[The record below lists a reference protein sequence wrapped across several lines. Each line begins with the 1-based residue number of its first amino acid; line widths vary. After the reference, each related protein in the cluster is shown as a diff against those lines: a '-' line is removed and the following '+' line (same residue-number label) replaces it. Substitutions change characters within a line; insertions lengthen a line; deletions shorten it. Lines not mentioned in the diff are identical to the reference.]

1 MPTTRFGILTPRAAR
16 TPSTRSWP
24 TRSSLSPAWSSW
36 ASLTLPILLCWPA
49 TASPDFGRAA
59 AWAIV
64 CGSAKSSPNM
74 PNARRGSP
82 SSGWT
87 ASRSVVAAGSR
98 SSSRTAVPARRRWPA
113 CGSILPTGSPCSR
126 SATRRLPS
134 RWPSATLP
142 AKWPVASP
150 CRTAGSAS
158 YAAHYASR
166 GMRSRARSPPR
177 PSRDLSHPKLTIR
190 RGLFKK
196 IGSPTLKLNPL
207 DRRESSVTISQGDKT
222 MLQTSEPEPTS
233 LSSTGVSGPQ
243 RGRASWTGILQVS
256 LVAVPVKAY
265 PATSTTEALRFNQ
278 LHAGCKQ
285 RIRYEKHCPSHGK
298 VEAAEIVKGYPYAPD
313 QYVVVEDSELDRLRP
328 PKEKA
333 LLLEQFVEA
342 GQVEP
347 VRLSGRTLYL
357 FPQDRK

>member
-1 MPTTRFGILTPRAAR
+1 
-16 TPSTRSWP
+16 
-24 TRSSLSPAWSSW
+24 
-36 ASLTLPILLCWPA
+36 
-49 TASPDFGRAA
+49 
-59 AWAIV
+59 
-64 CGSAKSSPNM
+64 
-74 PNARRGSP
+74 
-82 SSGWT
+82 
-87 ASRSVVAAGSR
+87 
-98 SSSRTAVPARRRWPA
+98 
-113 CGSILPTGSPCSR
+113 
-126 SATRRLPS
+126 
-134 RWPSATLP
+134 
-142 AKWPVASP
+142 
-150 CRTAGSAS
+150 
-158 YAAHYASR
+158 
-166 GMRSRARSPPR
+166 
-177 PSRDLSHPKLTIR
+177 
-190 RGLFKK
+190 
-196 IGSPTLKLNPL
+196 
-207 DRRESSVTISQGDKT
+207 

-265 PATSTTEALRFNQ
+265 PATSTTETLRFNQ

-357 FPQDRK
+357 FPDGLPAQRSYLLLAEAMQTRNCCAVGRITMSGRRHGVVVRPLGRLLAMHVLHDAALVRPAAPLEAELRHGASSPAELNLACMLIDSASGPLDWSRLRDDTPEKLAQLIEGKLGGREGGVRRASSSG